1 MPQDGWGSAP
11 FPRERKS
18 VGEGWEERVPLYP
31 FLAVETR
38 CHQQALT
45 KKKTYLFVS
54 GVRWL
59 PANLCMCA
67 LTITGKN
74 KDKEEGKKT
83 QANKIFIYVDIQKV
97 VVVVVAGGGKSVS

>member
-1 MPQDGWGSAP
+1 MGLGSLSS
-11 FPRERKS
+11 REKECGGG
-18 VGEGWEERVPLYP
+18 VGRTC
-31 FLAVETR
+31 A
-38 CHQQALT
+38 ALSLFSGRDAMSPAGPY